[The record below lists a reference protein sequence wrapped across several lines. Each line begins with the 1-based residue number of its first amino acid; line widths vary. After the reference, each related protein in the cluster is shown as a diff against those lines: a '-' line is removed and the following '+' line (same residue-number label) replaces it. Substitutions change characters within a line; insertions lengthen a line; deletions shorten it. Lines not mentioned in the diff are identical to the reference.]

1 MKPTDLASYPHT
13 ERDLPLPK
21 TPKETMR
28 ASRKTAAAKTPAR
41 SAPCWKARRDR
52 AEAVSDAK

>member
-21 TPKETMR
+21 TPQETMR
-28 ASRKTAAAKTPAR
+28 ASRQTAAAKTPAR

-52 AEAVSDAK
+52 AEAL